1 MILSVQTP
9 DPSSLAHSVLP
20 AIKLSVC
27 PRFVELM
34 LDSHTSTVS
43 VACTSNSHSPV
54 AFSTPSGS
62 ALIVSRRILKSFHL
76 KFSRYQMDPFC
87 EFIQV
92 DNDLHYICLQ
102 EVQKDSK
109 QT

>member
-34 LDSHTSTVS
+34 LDSHTCTVS

-54 AFSTPSGS
+54 AFSIPSGS

-76 KFSRYQMDPFC
+76 KFSRYQMGTPFVNL
-87 EFIQV
+87 FK
-92 DNDLHYICLQ
+92 LTMICTTFAYR
-102 EVQKDSK
+102 KYRRIAN
-109 QT
+109 